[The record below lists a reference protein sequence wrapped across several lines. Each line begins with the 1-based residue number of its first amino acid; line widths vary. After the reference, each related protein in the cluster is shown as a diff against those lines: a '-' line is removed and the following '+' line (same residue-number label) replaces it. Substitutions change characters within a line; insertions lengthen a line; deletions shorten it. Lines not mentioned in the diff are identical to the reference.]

1 MSITLFDGI
10 LIGLMLVSGVLA
22 MIRGFSR
29 EVLSVGSWIAAAAAA
44 FFFYGELSPLVGKY
58 TAQVSSSKTLADLAA
73 AGIIFVIVLIIVSII
88 TMRIADFIVDSR
100 IGPLDRTL
108 GFVFGAARGAL
119 LVVVGLLFY
128 NWLMPENQWPWIA
141 NAKSKPVLESIG
153 ESIVQLLP
161 DDPESSILDK
171 LKPKED
177 TAPTAPE
184 GAEPPAGEA
193 PSGEAPAGAPSGEA
207 PSGETPSGQGTEG

>member
-29 EVLSVGSWIAAAAAA
+29 EVLSVGSWVAAAAAA
-44 FFFYGELSPLVGKY
+44 FFFHKQLSPFMEKY
-58 TAQVSSSKTLADLAA
+58 TAQISSSKTLADIAA
-73 AGIIFVIVLIIVSII
+73 AGAIFVVVLIIVSLL

-100 IGPLDRTL
+100 VGPLDRTL
-108 GFVFGAARGAL
+108 GFVFGALRGAL

-128 NWLMPENQWPWIA
+128 NWLVPENQIAWIA
-141 NAKSKPVLESIG
+141 NAKSKPLLESIG

-161 DDPESSILDK
+161 ENALEK
-171 LKPKED
+171 LNPKDE
-177 TAPTAPE
+177 
-184 GAEPPAGEA
+184 EA
-193 PSGEAPAGAPSGEA
+193 PPVNDGEVPAP
-207 PSGETPSGQGTEG
+207 QGTSQGTSG

>member
-29 EVLSVGSWIAAAAAA
+29 EVLSVGSWVAAAAAA
-44 FFFYGELSPLVGKY
+44 FFFHKQLSPFMEKY
-58 TAQVSSSKTLADLAA
+58 TAQISSSKTLADIAA
-73 AGIIFVIVLIIVSII
+73 AGAIFVVVLIIVSLL

-100 IGPLDRTL
+100 VGPLDRTL
-108 GFVFGAARGAL
+108 GFVFGALRGAL

-128 NWLMPENQWPWIA
+128 NWLVPENQIAWIA
-141 NAKSKPVLESIG
+141 NAKSKPLLESIG

-161 DDPESSILDK
+161 ENALEK
-171 LKPKED
+171 FNPKDE
-177 TAPTAPE
+177 
-184 GAEPPAGEA
+184 EA
-193 PSGEAPAGAPSGEA
+193 PPVNDGEVPATQGAN
-207 PSGETPSGQGTEG
+207 QGTSG